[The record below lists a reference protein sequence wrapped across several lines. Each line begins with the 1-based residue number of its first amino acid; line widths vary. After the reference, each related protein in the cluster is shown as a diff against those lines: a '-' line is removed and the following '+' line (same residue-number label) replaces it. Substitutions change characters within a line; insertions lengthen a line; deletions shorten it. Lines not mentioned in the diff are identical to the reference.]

1 MEATGK
7 VIRLKPGYTS
17 IDGLMME
24 NAEEG
29 LFTRRDLQIA
39 VAKARN
45 VLNGPPLPL
54 QIRRGNGEQGREENN
69 GREDSYNKTRKQ

>member
-1 MEATGK
+1 MEATVK

-29 LFTRRDLQIA
+29 FFTRRDLQIA

-45 VLNGPPLPL
+45 VLDTM
-54 QIRRGNGEQGREENN
+54 EEEWQGQ
-69 GREDSYNKTRKQ
+69 K